1 MRWLVAQQFLM
12 WYSLNS
18 SVVFGSLP
26 GYMLKRI
33 MTYIRMCFQAAVDG
47 ELTLKVRNRAEHTI
61 YLITCQVFGIEFLF
75 SLFQF
80 LTLYLMPNDVVVVQS
95 LSPARLFATPWT
107 AARQASLSFTISQS
121 SLKLTSIE
129 SVMPFNDLIICCPLF
144 LLPSIFPSIRVFS
157 NELALCIR

>member
-1 MRWLVAQQFLM
+1 
-12 WYSLNS
+12 
-18 SVVFGSLP
+18 
-26 GYMLKRI
+26 
-33 MTYIRMCFQAAVDG
+33 MCFQAAVDG

-107 AARQASLSFTISQS
+107 AARQASLPFTISRS
-121 SLKLTSIE
+121 LLKLMCIE
-129 SVMPFNDLIICCPLF
+129 LVMPSNHLVLCHS
-144 LLPSIFPSIRVFS
+144 LLPPSIFPSIRVFS
-157 NELALCIR
+157 NESVLCIRWPKSWSISFSISPFSEYSELIFFRIDWFDLLAV

>member
-1 MRWLVAQQFLM
+1 
-12 WYSLNS
+12 
-18 SVVFGSLP
+18 
-26 GYMLKRI
+26 
-33 MTYIRMCFQAAVDG
+33 MCFQAAVDG

-107 AARQASLSFTISQS
+107 AARQASLSFTISRVRS
-121 SLKLTSIE
+121 NSR
-129 SVMPFNDLIICCPLF
+129 PL
-144 LLPSIFPSIRVFS
+144 SQ
-157 NELALCIR
+157 